1 MGPESQHPRETLLM
15 VNRLL
20 ITVGAVAIAAGVI
33 FALQGFGVLG
43 GSVMSGSSLWA
54 ALGPVI
60 AVAGL
65 LAVATGLRRLRSAS
79 SGTRS

>member
-1 MGPESQHPRETLLM
+1 MAS
-15 VNRLL
+15 RLL
-20 ITVGAVAIAAGVI
+20 IAVGALAVVAGVI

-54 ALGPVI
+54 ALGPLI

-65 LAVATGLRRLRSAS
+65 LMAAAGLRRLWSAAS
-79 SGTRS
+79 RD

>member
-1 MGPESQHPRETLLM
+1 MLS
-15 VNRLL
+15 RLL
-20 ITVGAVAIAAGVI
+20 IAIGVIATIAGAI

-54 ALGPVI
+54 ALGPLI

-65 LAVATGLRRLRSAS
+65 VAIAAGLRHLRSS
-79 SGTRS
+79 SAARG

>member
-1 MGPESQHPRETLLM
+1 MM
-15 VNRLL
+15 NRMLVA
-20 ITVGAVAIAAGVI
+20 VGVVAMLAGVI

-54 ALGPVI
+54 GLGPVI

-65 LAVATGLRRLRSAS
+65 LAVGVGTRRLRSAR
-79 SGTRS
+79 GTRG